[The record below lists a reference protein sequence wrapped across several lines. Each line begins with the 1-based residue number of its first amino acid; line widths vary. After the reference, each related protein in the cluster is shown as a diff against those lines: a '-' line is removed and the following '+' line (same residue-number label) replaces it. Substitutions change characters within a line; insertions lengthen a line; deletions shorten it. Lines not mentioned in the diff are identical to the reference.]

1 MNRKKFRNNDK
12 IHKITA
18 QAERQAERE
27 TNIWKINN
35 PKTWSPFQVQE
46 QGLSKQTNKQTR
58 EWKNELHTCSRR
70 KRKFLRTHTLGRVY
84 MCLPYLLSSCSVN
97 DFSCSASCLLSVN
110 TKVYG
115 STVHSNCLSVFSC
128 KVKICDRARSPLG
141 LVYIYRW

>member
-1 MNRKKFRNNDK
+1 MTRSIKSL
-12 IHKITA
+12 A
-18 QAERQAERE
+18 QAERE

-35 PKTWSPFQVQE
+35 PKKMKSIPSSRTRTV
-46 QGLSKQTNKQTR
+46 KTNKQTR